1 MWQESKQKGKFK
13 DRKGSDR
20 QSTKQSGSPANPP
33 RILPVQGSR
42 RARDGGRERQ
52 RYKCK
57 RERERGSWEGG
68 SFRRS
73 DSSTSIPADSH
84 VCFKRVS
91 VCVCVCVC
99 VCGAIDAGER
109 WAVDIYT
116 RIPLATTPIVK
127 LNWVGMRHPRPHPGH
142 VAGTVRGCK
151 VPFLPAQAQRSVS
164 VSQRLC
170 RVQSTSSRVP
180 SAGWFWEVFV

>member
-1 MWQESKQKGKFK
+1 MWQESKQKRKFK

-20 QSTKQSGSPANPP
+20 QSTEQSGSPANPP

-68 SFRRS
+68 TFRRS

-99 VCGAIDAGER
+99 LWSDRRRREVGSGYLYTHPSGDNTYCEAKLGRNETSSSPPRTCGWNSQGLQGAIPTGTGSEKCQCFTTFVPCP
-109 WAVDIYT
+109 VD
-116 RIPLATTPIVK
+116 
-127 LNWVGMRHPRPHPGH
+127 
-142 VAGTVRGCK
+142 
-151 VPFLPAQAQRSVS
+151 FQ
-164 VSQRLC
+164 
-170 RVQSTSSRVP
+170 
-180 SAGWFWEVFV
+180 